1 MKGAVAS
8 RGSVLLGGLQ
18 HAHNIG
24 LADAAAASF
33 IAFERLHRTFHDGF
47 DLCRRQVWVKK
58 KELDEI
64 KSDLGRTLSR
74 ELKAIAP
81 YLDLEFSHGTSGRA
95 ARQKEAQPFL
105 LIA

>member
-1 MKGAVAS
+1 MKGAIAS

-18 HAHNIG
+18 HAHNIE
-24 LADAAAASF
+24 LADAAASF
-33 IAFERLHRTFHDGF
+33 IAFERLHRTLHDGF
-47 DLCRRQVWVKK
+47 DLCRRHVRVEK

-64 KSDLGRTLSR
+64 KRDLGRTLSR
-74 ELKAIAP
+74 EFKAIAP